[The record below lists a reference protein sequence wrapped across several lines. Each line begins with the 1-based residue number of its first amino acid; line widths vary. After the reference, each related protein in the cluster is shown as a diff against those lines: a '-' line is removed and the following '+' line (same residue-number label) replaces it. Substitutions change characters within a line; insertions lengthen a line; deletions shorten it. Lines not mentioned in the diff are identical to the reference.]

1 MSWKQTFLIGA
12 VSTVLSALACIIY
25 AKIYSEAFFVDFSKV
40 AGTLNFIAAS
50 AIGCFLMAVGY
61 RLAMQWKGEKIMG
74 WLNILYSVL
83 SFASIAAVL
92 GFNLPLDIESPEMFP
107 GMVIPMHFFPVLSF
121 LTIIPFFNLLPQQS
135 K

>member
-1 MSWKQTFLIGA
+1 MSWKQTFFIGA

-40 AGTLNFIAAS
+40 AGTINFIAAS

-61 RLAMQWKGEKIMG
+61 RLAMQWKGEKIIG
-74 WLNILYSVL
+74 WLNILYSIL

-121 LTIIPFFNLLPQQS
+121 LTIIPFFNLLNHQS